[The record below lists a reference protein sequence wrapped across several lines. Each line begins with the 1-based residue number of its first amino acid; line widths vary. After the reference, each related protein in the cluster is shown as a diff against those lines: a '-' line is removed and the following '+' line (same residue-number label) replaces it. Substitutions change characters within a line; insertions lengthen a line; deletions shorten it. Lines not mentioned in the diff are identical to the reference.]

1 MTEYKIK
8 ATIEA
13 SVAKFKRQID
23 SAVKSVQKYKR
34 TADKTKDVELNAN
47 DKNLQRAVRVA
58 KKTLDSFS
66 NEKAKAKLDAKIE
79 ELQQKV
85 LEASFELNQLDSK
98 EVTPEVKLEK
108 KKLIKDIAETE
119 AKLSELEKK
128 RVNIDVNADNSKFNR
143 VLKVSKASLE
153 ALNRSKAKAIIDVD
167 NGVANSKIKR
177 TKEEL
182 KSIPNKT
189 RSRLDVDT
197 GLSIPTIYAFKKSLD
212 ALPNKK
218 TTKVDVDANGLKKAY
233 AYIIKANDNFQR
245 QMGNLANMFRVFGT
259 VGSNMVGGLLT
270 SSFSILIPVI
280 ASVVPVVFAL
290 LNAIKVLTGGVL
302 ALGGAVAIAGAGFVA
317 FGAMAISAIKM
328 LNDGTLQASSAT
340 NEYKKA
346 LDGVKSAWTDIIKQ
360 NQSAIFTTLANGLN
374 TVKTAMQSLQPFF
387 SGISR
392 GMEEASQSVLKWA
405 QNSGVASRFFN
416 MMNTTGVSVFNK
428 LLSAAGGFGDGL
440 VNVFTQLAPLFQWSA
455 DWLDRL
461 GQSFSNWANSAAG
474 ENSITRFIEY
484 TKTNLPIIGNIF
496 KNVFVGINN
505 LMNAF
510 SGSSTGIFQSLEQM
524 TAKFR
529 EWSEQVGQSQG
540 FKDFVSYIQTNG
552 PLIMQL
558 IGNIARGLVAF
569 ATAMAPIA
577 SAVLRVAVAITG
589 WIANLFEAHPATAQ
603 LVGVIITLVG
613 AFRFLIPIILA
624 VSNFMGGGL
633 IGRIIALV
641 SKFGLLRAGLTIL
654 KGAFMLL
661 KGPLKIISVIFQL
674 LFGKIGLIRNA
685 ITGLVTVFGI
695 LGGPITIVIGVIA
708 ALIAIFVLLWNKNE
722 GFRNFIINA
731 WNAIKTFMVNVW
743 NVLKAVASVVWNAIL
758 KAITTA
764 VTNVYNFIMIVWNQ
778 IVAYLQGLWN
788 GIIAIATTVWNLLV
802 TIITTVFT
810 TIMTIVMTIWT
821 AIWTFL
827 STIWNTIITIA
838 TTVWNL
844 LVTVITTVFTTIMT
858 IAMTIW
864 NAIWTFLQTLWNTIV
879 SVATTVWNAITT
891 AISTALQ
898 AAWSFISN
906 IWNTIWSF
914 LSGILTTIWN
924 KVVSIFT
931 QVVSTISDKMSQAWN
946 FIVTKGMQWVS
957 TITSTLINFVNKVVQ
972 GFVNVVNKVSQG
984 MTNAVNK
991 VKSFVDDF
999 VTAGADMIRGL
1010 MRGIGNMARDLA
1022 EKAASVAKGA
1032 LNAAK
1037 RALGIHSPSREFM
1050 DVGMYSMLGFVKGI
1064 DNHSSK
1070 VIRNVSNVA
1079 DKVVDAFQ
1087 PTLNAPDISSITGNL
1102 SNLGGNINA
1111 QVQHTHS
1118 IETSPNMKTVKVELD
1133 INNDALTS
1141 IVNGRNA
1148 KRNSEYY
1155 L

>member
-13 SVAKFKRQID
+13 SVAKFKKQID
-23 SAVKSVQKYKR
+23 SAVKSVQRFKR
-34 TADKTKDVELNAN
+34 VADQTKDVELNAD
-47 DKNLQRAVRVA
+47 DKKLQKTIKVA
-58 KKTLDSFS
+58 KKSLDAFS
-66 NEKAKAKLDAKIE
+66 NKKVKAKLDASIQD
-79 ELQQKV
+79 LQQKV
-85 LEASFELNQLDSK
+85 LESNFELDKLNSK
-98 EVTPEVKLEK
+98 EVTPEIKLQK
-108 KKLIKDIAETE
+108 QKLTKDIAEAE

-128 RVNIDVNADNSKFNR
+128 RVNIDINADNSKFNR

-218 TTKVDVDANGLKKAY
+218 TTKVDVDTNGLKKAY

-328 LNDGTLQASSAT
+328 LSDGTLQASSAT

-392 GMEEASQSVLKWA
+392 GMEDASQSVLKWA

-428 LLSAAGGFGDGL
+428 LLSAAGSFGDGL

-613 AFRFLIPIILA
+613 AFRFLIAPILA
-624 VSNFMGGGL
+624 VMDFLGPL
-633 IGRIIALV
+633 AARLV
-641 SKFGLLRAGLTIL
+641 TLVTKFGWAKTGTLVLSKAM
-654 KGAFMLL
+654 ASL
-661 KGPLKIISVIFQL
+661 KGPIKLVTAIFQL

-731 WNAIKTFMVNVW
+731 WNAIKTFMVTVW
-743 NVLKAVASVVWNAIL
+743 NVLKTVASVVWNAIL

-764 VTNVYNFIMIVWNQ
+764 VSNVYNFIMIIWNQ

-838 TTVWNL
+838 TTIWNL

-879 SVATTVWNAITT
+879 TVATKVWNAITT
-891 AISTALQ
+891 TISTALQ

-957 TITSTLINFVNKVVQ
+957 TITSTLINFVNRVVQ

-999 VTAGADMIRGL
+999 VSAGADMIRGL

-1118 IETSPNMKTVKVELD
+1118 IETSPNMKTVKIEFDV
-1133 INNDALTS
+1133 NNDALTS

>member
-23 SAVKSVQKYKR
+23 SAVKAVQKYKR

-47 DKNLQRAVRVA
+47 DKKLQKTIKVA
-58 KKTLDSFS
+58 KKSLDAFS
-66 NEKAKAKLDAKIE
+66 NKNVKAKLDASIQD
-79 ELQQKV
+79 LQQKI
-85 LEASFELNQLDSK
+85 LESNFELDKLNSKEAS
-98 EVTPEVKLEK
+98 PEVKLQK
-108 KKLIKDIAETE
+108 QKLTKDIAEAE
-119 AKLSELEKK
+119 NKLSELEKK
-128 RVNIDVNADNSKFNR
+128 RVNIDVNADNSRFNR

-153 ALNRSKAKAIIDVD
+153 ALNRSKAKAILDVD
-167 NGVANSKIKR
+167 NSVANSKIKR

-197 GLSIPTIYAFKKSLD
+197 RLSIPTIYAFKKSLD

-218 TTKVDVDANGLKKAY
+218 TTKVDVDTNGLKKAY

-461 GQSFSNWANSAAG
+461 GQSFSKWANSAAG

-613 AFRFLIPIILA
+613 AFRFLIAPILA
-624 VSNFMGGGL
+624 VMDFLGPL
-633 IGRIIALV
+633 AARLVALV
-641 SKFGLLRAGLTIL
+641 TKFGWAKTGTLVLSKAMTS
-654 KGAFMLL
+654 L
-661 KGPLKIISVIFQL
+661 KGPIKLVTAIFQL

-731 WNAIKTFMVNVW
+731 WNAIKTFMVTVW
-743 NVLKAVASVVWNAIL
+743 NVLKTVASVVWNAIL

-838 TTVWNL
+838 TTIWNL

-879 SVATTVWNAITT
+879 TVATKVWNAITT

-914 LSGILTTIWN
+914 LSSILTTIWN

-957 TITSTLINFVNKVVQ
+957 TITSTLINFVNRVVQ

-999 VTAGADMIRGL
+999 VSAGADMIRGL

-1118 IETSPNMKTVKVELD
+1118 IETSPNMKTVKVEFD
-1133 INNDALTS
+1133 VNNDALTS

>member
-23 SAVKSVQKYKR
+23 SAVKAVQKYKR
-34 TADKTKDVELNAN
+34 TADKTKDVELSAN
-47 DKNLQRAVRVA
+47 DKKLQKTIKVA
-58 KKTLDSFS
+58 KKSLDAFS
-66 NEKAKAKLDAKIE
+66 NKKVKAKLDAKIDD
-79 ELQQKV
+79 LQQKA

-98 EVTPEVKLEK
+98 EVTPEVKLQK
-108 KKLIKDIAETE
+108 QKLTKDIAETE

-143 VLKVSKASLE
+143 VLRVSKASLE
-153 ALNRSKAKAIIDVD
+153 ALNRSKAKAILDVD
-167 NGVANSKIKR
+167 NSVANSKIKR

-197 GLSIPTIYAFKKSLD
+197 RLSIPTIYAFKKSLD

-218 TTKVDVDANGLKKAY
+218 TTKVDVDTNGLKKAY

-302 ALGGAVAIAGAGFVA
+302 ALGGALAIAGAGFVA

-405 QNSGVASRFFN
+405 ENSSVASRFFN

-461 GQSFSNWANSAAG
+461 GQSFSNWTNSAAG

-496 KNVFVGINN
+496 KNVFAGINN

-654 KGAFMLL
+654 KGSFMLL

-731 WNAIKTFMVNVW
+731 WNAIKTFMVTVW
-743 NVLKAVASVVWNAIL
+743 NVLKTVASVVWNAIL

-788 GIIAIATTVWNLLV
+788 GIIAIATTVWKLLV

-827 STIWNTIITIA
+827 
-838 TTVWNL
+838 
-844 LVTVITTVFTTIMT
+844 
-858 IAMTIW
+858 
-864 NAIWTFLQTLWNTIV
+864 QTLWNTIV
-879 SVATTVWNAITT
+879 TVATKVWNAITT

-957 TITSTLINFVNKVVQ
+957 TITSTLINFVNRVIQ

-991 VKSFVDDF
+991 IKSFIGDF
-999 VTAGADMIRGL
+999 VSAGADMIRGL
-1010 MRGIGNMARDLA
+1010 IRGIGQMAGQLVD
-1022 EKAASVAKGA
+1022 AAKNVAKKA
-1032 LNAAK
+1032 LDAAK
-1037 RALGIHSPSREFM
+1037 SALGIHSPSREFM

-1118 IETSPNMKTVKVELD
+1118 IETSPNMKTVKVEFD
-1133 INNDALTS
+1133 VNNDALTS

>member
-23 SAVKSVQKYKR
+23 SAVKSVQRFKR
-34 TADKTKDVELNAN
+34 VADQTKDVELNAN
-47 DKNLQRAVRVA
+47 DKKLQKTIKVA
-58 KKTLDSFS
+58 KKSLDAFS
-66 NEKAKAKLDAKIE
+66 NKNVKAKLDASIQD
-79 ELQQKV
+79 LQQKV
-85 LEASFELNQLDSK
+85 LESNFELDKLNSK
-98 EVTPEVKLEK
+98 EVTPEVKLQK
-108 KKLIKDIAETE
+108 QKLIKDIAETE

-218 TTKVDVDANGLKKAY
+218 TTKVDVDTNGLKKAY

-405 QNSGVASRFFN
+405 ENSSVASRFFN

-613 AFRFLIPIILA
+613 AFRFLIAPILA
-624 VSNFMGGGL
+624 VMDFLGPL
-633 IGRIIALV
+633 AARLVALV
-641 SKFGLLRAGLTIL
+641 TKFGWAKTGTLVLSKAMTS
-654 KGAFMLL
+654 L
-661 KGPLKIISVIFQL
+661 KGPIKLVTAIFQL

-731 WNAIKTFMVNVW
+731 WNAIKTFMVTVW
-743 NVLKAVASVVWNAIL
+743 NVLKTVASVVWNAIL

-764 VTNVYNFIMIVWNQ
+764 VLNVYNFIMIIWNQ

-838 TTVWNL
+838 TTIWNL

-879 SVATTVWNAITT
+879 SVATAVWNAITT

-957 TITSTLINFVNKVVQ
+957 TITSTLINFVNRVIQ
-972 GFVNVVNKVSQG
+972 GFVNVVNKVSEG

-999 VTAGADMIRGL
+999 VSAGADMIRGL

-1102 SNLGGNINA
+1102 SNLVGNINA

-1148 KRNSEYY
+1148 KRNSVYY

>member
-23 SAVKSVQKYKR
+23 SAVKSVQRFKR
-34 TADKTKDVELNAN
+34 VADQTKDVELNAD
-47 DKNLQRAVRVA
+47 DKKLQKTIKVA
-58 KKTLDSFS
+58 KKSLDAFS
-66 NEKAKAKLDAKIE
+66 NKKVKAKLDASIQD
-79 ELQQKV
+79 LQQKV
-85 LEASFELNQLDSK
+85 LESNFELDKLNSK
-98 EVTPEVKLEK
+98 EVTPEIKLQK
-108 KKLIKDIAETE
+108 QKLTKDIAEAE

-128 RVNIDVNADNSKFNR
+128 RVNIDINADNSKFNR

-197 GLSIPTIYAFKKSLD
+197 RLSIPTIYAFKKSLD

-218 TTKVDVDANGLKKAY
+218 TTKVDVDTNRLKKAY

-461 GQSFSNWANSAAG
+461 GQSFSKWANSAAG

-613 AFRFLIPIILA
+613 AFRFLIAPILA
-624 VSNFMGGGL
+624 VMDFLGPL
-633 IGRIIALV
+633 AARLV
-641 SKFGLLRAGLTIL
+641 TLVTKFGWAKTGTLVLSKAM
-654 KGAFMLL
+654 ASL
-661 KGPLKIISVIFQL
+661 KGPIKLVTAIFQL

-731 WNAIKTFMVNVW
+731 WNAIKTFMVTVW
-743 NVLKAVASVVWNAIL
+743 NVLKTVASVVWNAIL

-827 STIWNTIITIA
+827 STIWNTIIAIA
-838 TTVWNL
+838 TTIWNL

-879 SVATTVWNAITT
+879 TVATKVWNAITT

-957 TITSTLINFVNKVVQ
+957 TITSTLINFVNRVVQ

-999 VTAGADMIRGL
+999 VSAGADMIRGL

-1050 DVGMYSMLGFVKGI
+1050 DVGMYSMVGFVKGI

-1118 IETSPNMKTVKVELD
+1118 IETSPNMKTVKVEFD
-1133 INNDALTS
+1133 VNNDALTS

>member
-23 SAVKSVQKYKR
+23 SAVKSVQRFKR
-34 TADKTKDVELNAN
+34 VADQTKDVELNAD
-47 DKNLQRAVRVA
+47 DKKLQKTIKVA
-58 KKTLDSFS
+58 KKSLDAFS
-66 NEKAKAKLDAKIE
+66 NKKVKAKLDASIQD
-79 ELQQKV
+79 LQQKV
-85 LEASFELNQLDSK
+85 LESNFELDKLNSK
-98 EVTPEVKLEK
+98 EVTPEIKLQK
-108 KKLIKDIAETE
+108 QKLTKDIAEAE

-218 TTKVDVDANGLKKAY
+218 TTKVDVDTNGLKKAY
-233 AYIIKANDNFQR
+233 AYIIKVNDNFQR

-328 LNDGTLQASSAT
+328 LSDGTLQASSAT

-613 AFRFLIPIILA
+613 AFRFLIAPILA
-624 VSNFMGGGL
+624 VMDFLGPL
-633 IGRIIALV
+633 AARLVALV
-641 SKFGLLRAGLTIL
+641 TKFGWAKTGTLVLSKAMTS
-654 KGAFMLL
+654 L
-661 KGPLKIISVIFQL
+661 KGPIKLVTAIFQL

-731 WNAIKTFMVNVW
+731 WNAIKTFMVTVW
-743 NVLKAVASVVWNAIL
+743 NVLKTVASVVWNAIL

-838 TTVWNL
+838 TTIWNL

-879 SVATTVWNAITT
+879 TVATKVWNAITT

-957 TITSTLINFVNKVVQ
+957 TITSTLINFVNRVIQ

-999 VTAGADMIRGL
+999 VSAGADMIRGL

-1118 IETSPNMKTVKVELD
+1118 IETSPNMKTVKVEFD
-1133 INNDALTS
+1133 VNNDALTS

>member
-23 SAVKSVQKYKR
+23 SAVKSVQRFKR
-34 TADKTKDVELNAN
+34 VADQTKDVELNAN
-47 DKNLQRAVRVA
+47 DKKLQKTIKVA
-58 KKTLDSFS
+58 KKSLDAFS
-66 NEKAKAKLDAKIE
+66 NKKVKAKLDASIQD
-79 ELQQKV
+79 LQQKV
-85 LEASFELNQLDSK
+85 LESNFELDKLNSK
-98 EVTPEVKLEK
+98 EVTPEIKLQK
-108 KKLIKDIAETE
+108 QKLTKDIAEAE

-128 RVNIDVNADNSKFNR
+128 RVNIDINADNSKFNR

-153 ALNRSKAKAIIDVD
+153 ALNRSKAKAILDVD
-167 NGVANSKIKR
+167 NSVANSKIKR

-197 GLSIPTIYAFKKSLD
+197 RLSIPTIYAFKKSLD

-218 TTKVDVDANGLKKAY
+218 TTKVDVDTNGLKKAY

-328 LNDGTLQASSAT
+328 LSDGTLQASSAT

-461 GQSFSNWANSAAG
+461 GQSFSKWANSAAG

-613 AFRFLIPIILA
+613 AFRFLIAPILA
-624 VSNFMGGGL
+624 VMDFLGPL
-633 IGRIIALV
+633 AARLVALV
-641 SKFGLLRAGLTIL
+641 TKFGWAKTGTLVLSKAMTS
-654 KGAFMLL
+654 L
-661 KGPLKIISVIFQL
+661 KGPIKLVTAIFQL

-731 WNAIKTFMVNVW
+731 WNAIKTFMVTVW
-743 NVLKAVASVVWNAIL
+743 NVLKTVASVVWNAIL

-764 VTNVYNFIMIVWNQ
+764 VSNVYNFIMIIWNQ

-838 TTVWNL
+838 TTIWNL

-879 SVATTVWNAITT
+879 TVATKVWNAITT
-891 AISTALQ
+891 TISTALQ

-957 TITSTLINFVNKVVQ
+957 TITSTLINFVNRVIQ

-999 VTAGADMIRGL
+999 VSAGADMIRGL

-1118 IETSPNMKTVKVELD
+1118 IETSPNMKTVKVEFD
-1133 INNDALTS
+1133 VNNDALTS

>member
-13 SVAKFKRQID
+13 SVAKFKKQID
-23 SAVKSVQKYKR
+23 SAVKSVQRFKR
-34 TADKTKDVELNAN
+34 VADQTKDVELNAD
-47 DKNLQRAVRVA
+47 DKKLQKTIKVA
-58 KKTLDSFS
+58 KKSLDAFS
-66 NEKAKAKLDAKIE
+66 NKKVKAKLDASIQD
-79 ELQQKV
+79 LQQKV
-85 LEASFELNQLDSK
+85 LESNFELDKLNSK
-98 EVTPEVKLEK
+98 EVTPEIKLQK
-108 KKLIKDIAETE
+108 QKLTKDIAEAE

-128 RVNIDVNADNSKFNR
+128 RVNIDINADNSKFNR

-218 TTKVDVDANGLKKAY
+218 TTKVDVDTNGLKKAY

-328 LNDGTLQASSAT
+328 LSDGTLQASSAT

-392 GMEEASQSVLKWA
+392 GMEDASQSVLKWA

-428 LLSAAGGFGDGL
+428 LLSAAGSFGDGL

-613 AFRFLIPIILA
+613 AFRFLIAPILA
-624 VSNFMGGGL
+624 VMDFLGPL
-633 IGRIIALV
+633 AARLV
-641 SKFGLLRAGLTIL
+641 TLVTKFGWAKTGTLVLSKAM
-654 KGAFMLL
+654 ASL
-661 KGPLKIISVIFQL
+661 KGPIKLVTAIFQL

-731 WNAIKTFMVNVW
+731 WNAIKTFMVTVW
-743 NVLKAVASVVWNAIL
+743 NVLKTVASVVWNAIL

-764 VTNVYNFIMIVWNQ
+764 VSNVYNFIMIIWNQ

-838 TTVWNL
+838 TTIWNL

-879 SVATTVWNAITT
+879 TVATKVWNAITT
-891 AISTALQ
+891 TISTALQ

-957 TITSTLINFVNKVVQ
+957 TITSTLINFVNRVVQ

-999 VTAGADMIRGL
+999 VSAGADMIRGL

-1118 IETSPNMKTVKVELD
+1118 IETSPNMKTVKVEFD
-1133 INNDALTS
+1133 VNNDALTS

>member
-23 SAVKSVQKYKR
+23 SAVKSVQRFKR
-34 TADKTKDVELNAN
+34 VADQTKDVELNAN
-47 DKNLQRAVRVA
+47 DKKLQKTIKVA
-58 KKTLDSFS
+58 KKSLDAFS
-66 NEKAKAKLDAKIE
+66 NKNVKAKLDASIQD
-79 ELQQKV
+79 LQQKV
-85 LEASFELNQLDSK
+85 LESNFELDKLNSK
-98 EVTPEVKLEK
+98 EVTPEVKLQK
-108 KKLIKDIAETE
+108 QKLIKDIAETE

-218 TTKVDVDANGLKKAY
+218 TTKVDVDTNGLKKAY

-405 QNSGVASRFFN
+405 ENSSVASRFFN

-496 KNVFVGINN
+496 KNVFAGINN

-613 AFRFLIPIILA
+613 AFRFLIAPILA
-624 VSNFMGGGL
+624 VMDFLGPL
-633 IGRIIALV
+633 AARLVALV
-641 SKFGLLRAGLTIL
+641 TKFGWAKTGTLVLSKAMTS
-654 KGAFMLL
+654 L
-661 KGPLKIISVIFQL
+661 KGPIKLVTAIFQL

-758 KAITTA
+758 TAITTA
-764 VTNVYNFIMIVWNQ
+764 VSNVYNFIMIVWNQ

-838 TTVWNL
+838 TTIWNL

-879 SVATTVWNAITT
+879 TVATKVWNAITT

-924 KVVSIFT
+924 KIVSIFT

-957 TITSTLINFVNKVVQ
+957 TITSTLINFVNRVIQ

-991 VKSFVDDF
+991 IKSFIGDF
-999 VTAGADMIRGL
+999 VSAGADMIRGL
-1010 MRGIGNMARDLA
+1010 IRGIGQMAGQLVD
-1022 EKAASVAKGA
+1022 AAKNVAKKA
-1032 LNAAK
+1032 LDAAK
-1037 RALGIHSPSREFM
+1037 SALGIHSPSREFM

-1064 DNHSSK
+1064 DNHSNK

-1118 IETSPNMKTVKVELD
+1118 IETSPNMKTVKVEFD
-1133 INNDALTS
+1133 VNNDALTS

>member
-13 SVAKFKRQID
+13 SVAKFKKQID
-23 SAVKSVQKYKR
+23 SAVKSVQKFKR
-34 TADKTKDVELNAN
+34 VADQTKDVELNAN
-47 DKNLQRAVRVA
+47 DKKLQKTIKVA
-58 KKTLDSFS
+58 KKSLDAFS
-66 NEKAKAKLDAKIE
+66 NKKVKAKLDASIQD
-79 ELQQKV
+79 LQQKV
-85 LEASFELNQLDSK
+85 LESNFELDKLNSK
-98 EVTPEVKLEK
+98 EVTPEIKLQK
-108 KKLIKDIAETE
+108 QKLTKDIAEAE

-128 RVNIDVNADNSKFNR
+128 RVNIDINADNSKFNR

-218 TTKVDVDANGLKKAY
+218 TTKVDVDTNGLKKAY

-290 LNAIKVLTGGVL
+290 LNAIKALTGGVL

-405 QNSGVASRFFN
+405 ENSSVASRFFN

-613 AFRFLIPIILA
+613 AFRFLIAPILA
-624 VSNFMGGGL
+624 VMDFLGPL
-633 IGRIIALV
+633 AARLVALV
-641 SKFGLLRAGLTIL
+641 TRFGWAKTGTLVLSKAMTS
-654 KGAFMLL
+654 L
-661 KGPLKIISVIFQL
+661 KGPIKLVTAIFQL

-731 WNAIKTFMVNVW
+731 WNAIKTFMVTVW
-743 NVLKAVASVVWNAIL
+743 NVLKTVASVVWNAIL

-764 VTNVYNFIMIVWNQ
+764 VSNVYNFIMIIWNQ

-838 TTVWNL
+838 TTIWNL

-879 SVATTVWNAITT
+879 TVATKVWNAITT
-891 AISTALQ
+891 TISTALQ

-957 TITSTLINFVNKVVQ
+957 TITSTLINFVNRVIQ

-999 VTAGADMIRGL
+999 VSAGADMIRGL

-1118 IETSPNMKTVKVELD
+1118 IETSPNMKTVKVEFD
-1133 INNDALTS
+1133 VNNDALTS

>member
-23 SAVKSVQKYKR
+23 SAVKSVQRFKR
-34 TADKTKDVELNAN
+34 VADQTKDVELNAD
-47 DKNLQRAVRVA
+47 DKKLQKTIKVA
-58 KKTLDSFS
+58 KKSLDAFS
-66 NEKAKAKLDAKIE
+66 NKKVKAKLDASIQD
-79 ELQQKV
+79 LQQKV
-85 LEASFELNQLDSK
+85 LESNFELDKLNSK
-98 EVTPEVKLEK
+98 EVTPEIKLQK
-108 KKLIKDIAETE
+108 QKLTKDIAEAE

-218 TTKVDVDANGLKKAY
+218 TTKVDVDTNGLKKAY

-416 MMNTTGVSVFNK
+416 MINTTGVSVFNK

-613 AFRFLIPIILA
+613 AFRFLIAPILA
-624 VSNFMGGGL
+624 VMDFLGPL
-633 IGRIIALV
+633 AARLVALV
-641 SKFGLLRAGLTIL
+641 TKFGWAKTGTLVLSKAMTS
-654 KGAFMLL
+654 L
-661 KGPLKIISVIFQL
+661 KGPIKLVTAIFQL

-731 WNAIKTFMVNVW
+731 WNAIKTFMVTVW
-743 NVLKAVASVVWNAIL
+743 NVLKTVASVVWNAIL

-764 VTNVYNFIMIVWNQ
+764 VSNVYNFIMIIWNQ

-838 TTVWNL
+838 TTIWNL

-879 SVATTVWNAITT
+879 TVATKVWNAITT

-924 KVVSIFT
+924 KVASIFT

-957 TITSTLINFVNKVVQ
+957 TITSTLINFVNRVIQ

-999 VTAGADMIRGL
+999 VSAGADMIRGL

-1118 IETSPNMKTVKVELD
+1118 IETSPNMKTVKVEFD
-1133 INNDALTS
+1133 VNNDALTS

>member
-13 SVAKFKRQID
+13 SVAKFKKQID
-23 SAVKSVQKYKR
+23 SAVKSVQKFKR
-34 TADKTKDVELNAN
+34 VADQTKDVELNAN
-47 DKNLQRAVRVA
+47 DKKLQKTIKVA
-58 KKTLDSFS
+58 KKSLDAFS
-66 NEKAKAKLDAKIE
+66 NKKVKAKLDASIQD
-79 ELQQKV
+79 LQQKV
-85 LEASFELNQLDSK
+85 LESNFELDKLNSK
-98 EVTPEVKLEK
+98 EVTPEIKLQK
-108 KKLIKDIAETE
+108 QKLTKDIAEAE

-128 RVNIDVNADNSKFNR
+128 RVNIDINADNSKFNR

-218 TTKVDVDANGLKKAY
+218 TTKVDVDTNGLKKAY

-392 GMEEASQSVLKWA
+392 GMEEASQNVLKWA
-405 QNSGVASRFFN
+405 ENSSVASRFFN

-613 AFRFLIPIILA
+613 AFRFLIAPILA
-624 VSNFMGGGL
+624 VMDFLGPL
-633 IGRIIALV
+633 AARLVALV
-641 SKFGLLRAGLTIL
+641 TRFGWAKTGTLVLSKAMTS
-654 KGAFMLL
+654 L
-661 KGPLKIISVIFQL
+661 KGPIKLVTAIFQL

-731 WNAIKTFMVNVW
+731 WNAIKTFMVTVW
-743 NVLKAVASVVWNAIL
+743 NVLKTVASVVWNAIL

-764 VTNVYNFIMIVWNQ
+764 VSNVYNFIMIIWNQ

-838 TTVWNL
+838 TTIWNL

-879 SVATTVWNAITT
+879 TVATKVWNAITT
-891 AISTALQ
+891 TISTALQ

-957 TITSTLINFVNKVVQ
+957 TITSTLINFVNRVIQ

-999 VTAGADMIRGL
+999 VSAGADMIRGL

-1118 IETSPNMKTVKVELD
+1118 IETSPNMKTVKVEFD
-1133 INNDALTS
+1133 VNNDALTS

>member
-13 SVAKFKRQID
+13 SVAKFKKQID
-23 SAVKSVQKYKR
+23 SAVKSVQKFKR
-34 TADKTKDVELNAN
+34 VADQTKDVELNAN
-47 DKNLQRAVRVA
+47 DKKLQKTIKVA
-58 KKTLDSFS
+58 KKSLDAFS
-66 NEKAKAKLDAKIE
+66 NKKVKAKLDASIQD
-79 ELQQKV
+79 LQQKV
-85 LEASFELNQLDSK
+85 LESNFELDKLNSK
-98 EVTPEVKLEK
+98 EVTPEIKLQK
-108 KKLIKDIAETE
+108 QKLTKDIAEAE

-128 RVNIDVNADNSKFNR
+128 RVNIDINADNSKFNR

-218 TTKVDVDANGLKKAY
+218 TTKVDVDTNGLKKAY

-405 QNSGVASRFFN
+405 ENSSVASRFFN

-613 AFRFLIPIILA
+613 AFRFLIAPILA
-624 VSNFMGGGL
+624 VMDFLGPL
-633 IGRIIALV
+633 AARLVALV
-641 SKFGLLRAGLTIL
+641 TRFGWAKTGTLVLSKAMTS
-654 KGAFMLL
+654 L
-661 KGPLKIISVIFQL
+661 KGPIKLVTAMFQL

-731 WNAIKTFMVNVW
+731 WNAIKTFMVTVW
-743 NVLKAVASVVWNAIL
+743 NVLKTVASVVWNAIL

-764 VTNVYNFIMIVWNQ
+764 VSNVYNFIMIIWNQ

-838 TTVWNL
+838 TTIWNL

-879 SVATTVWNAITT
+879 TVATKVWNAITT
-891 AISTALQ
+891 TISTALQ

-957 TITSTLINFVNKVVQ
+957 TITSTLINFVNRVIQ

-999 VTAGADMIRGL
+999 VSAGADMIRGL

-1118 IETSPNMKTVKVELD
+1118 IETSPNMKTVKVEFD
-1133 INNDALTS
+1133 VNNDALTS

>member
-13 SVAKFKRQID
+13 SVAKFKKQID
-23 SAVKSVQKYKR
+23 SAVKSVQRFKR
-34 TADKTKDVELNAN
+34 VADQTKNVELNAD
-47 DKNLQRAVRVA
+47 DKKLQKTIKVA
-58 KKTLDSFS
+58 KKSLDAFS
-66 NEKAKAKLDAKIE
+66 NKKVKAKLDASIQD
-79 ELQQKV
+79 LQQKV
-85 LEASFELNQLDSK
+85 LESNFELDKLNSK
-98 EVTPEVKLEK
+98 EVTPEIKLQK
-108 KKLIKDIAETE
+108 QKLTKDIAEAE

-128 RVNIDVNADNSKFNR
+128 RVNIDVNADNSKLNR

-218 TTKVDVDANGLKKAY
+218 TTKVDVDTNGLKKAY

-461 GQSFSNWANSAAG
+461 GQSFSKWANSAAG

-496 KNVFVGINN
+496 KNVFAGINN

-613 AFRFLIPIILA
+613 AFRFLIAPILA
-624 VSNFMGGGL
+624 VMDFLGPL
-633 IGRIIALV
+633 AARLVALV
-641 SKFGLLRAGLTIL
+641 TKFGWAKTGTLVLSKAMTS
-654 KGAFMLL
+654 L
-661 KGPLKIISVIFQL
+661 KGPIKLVTAIFQL

-731 WNAIKTFMVNVW
+731 WNAIKTFMVTVW
-743 NVLKAVASVVWNAIL
+743 NVLKTVASVVWNAIL

-764 VTNVYNFIMIVWNQ
+764 VSNVYNFIMIIWNQ

-838 TTVWNL
+838 TTIWNL

-957 TITSTLINFVNKVVQ
+957 TITSTLINFVNRVIQ
-972 GFVNVVNKVSQG
+972 GFVNVVNKVSEG

-999 VTAGADMIRGL
+999 VSAGADMIRGL

>member
-23 SAVKSVQKYKR
+23 SAVKSVQRFKR
-34 TADKTKDVELNAN
+34 VADQTKDVELNAD
-47 DKNLQRAVRVA
+47 DKKLQKTIKVA
-58 KKTLDSFS
+58 KKSLVAFS
-66 NEKAKAKLDAKIE
+66 NKKVKAKLDASIQD
-79 ELQQKV
+79 LQQKV
-85 LEASFELNQLDSK
+85 LESNFELDKLNSK
-98 EVTPEVKLEK
+98 EVTPEIKLQK
-108 KKLIKDIAETE
+108 QKLTKDIAEAE

-128 RVNIDVNADNSKFNR
+128 RVNIDINADNSKFNR

-218 TTKVDVDANGLKKAY
+218 TTKVDVDTNGLKKAY

-405 QNSGVASRFFN
+405 ENSSVASRFFN

-524 TAKFR
+524 TVKFR

-613 AFRFLIPIILA
+613 AFRFLIAPILA
-624 VSNFMGGGL
+624 VMDFLGPL
-633 IGRIIALV
+633 AARLVALV
-641 SKFGLLRAGLTIL
+641 TKFGWAKTGTLVLSKAMTS
-654 KGAFMLL
+654 L
-661 KGPLKIISVIFQL
+661 KGPIKLVTAIFQL

-731 WNAIKTFMVNVW
+731 WNAIKTFMVTVW
-743 NVLKAVASVVWNAIL
+743 NVLKTVASVVWNAIL

-764 VTNVYNFIMIVWNQ
+764 VSNVYNFIMIIWNQ

-838 TTVWNL
+838 TTIWNL

-879 SVATTVWNAITT
+879 TVATKVWNAITT
-891 AISTALQ
+891 TISTALQ

-957 TITSTLINFVNKVVQ
+957 TITSTLINFVNRVVQ

-999 VTAGADMIRGL
+999 VSAGADMIRGL

-1118 IETSPNMKTVKVELD
+1118 IETSPNMKTVKVEFD
-1133 INNDALTS
+1133 VNNDALTS

>member
-23 SAVKSVQKYKR
+23 SAVKSVQRFKR
-34 TADKTKDVELNAN
+34 VADQTKDVELNAD
-47 DKNLQRAVRVA
+47 DKKLQKTIKVA
-58 KKTLDSFS
+58 KKSLDAFS
-66 NEKAKAKLDAKIE
+66 NKNVKAKLDASIQD
-79 ELQQKV
+79 LQQKI
-85 LEASFELNQLDSK
+85 LESNFELDKLNSKEAS
-98 EVTPEVKLEK
+98 PEVKLQK
-108 KKLIKDIAETE
+108 QKLTKDIAEAET
-119 AKLSELEKK
+119 KLSELEKK
-128 RVNIDVNADNSKFNR
+128 RISIDVNADNSKFNR

-153 ALNRSKAKAIIDVD
+153 ALNRSKAKAILDVD
-167 NGVANSKIKR
+167 NSVANSKIKR

-197 GLSIPTIYAFKKSLD
+197 RLSIPTIYAFKKSLD

-218 TTKVDVDANGLKKAY
+218 TTKVDVDTSGLKKAY

-613 AFRFLIPIILA
+613 AFRFLIAPILA
-624 VSNFMGGGL
+624 VMDFLGPL
-633 IGRIIALV
+633 AARLVALV
-641 SKFGLLRAGLTIL
+641 TKFGWAKTGTLVLSKAMTS
-654 KGAFMLL
+654 L
-661 KGPLKIISVIFQL
+661 KGPIKLVTAIFQL

-731 WNAIKTFMVNVW
+731 WNAIKTFMVTVW
-743 NVLKAVASVVWNAIL
+743 NVLKTVASVVWNAIL

-764 VTNVYNFIMIVWNQ
+764 VSNVYNFIMIIWNQ

-838 TTVWNL
+838 TTIWNL

-879 SVATTVWNAITT
+879 TVATKVWNAITT
-891 AISTALQ
+891 TISTALQ

-957 TITSTLINFVNKVVQ
+957 TITSTLINFVNRVVQ

-999 VTAGADMIRGL
+999 VSAGADMIRGL

-1118 IETSPNMKTVKVELD
+1118 IETSPNMKTVKVEFD
-1133 INNDALTS
+1133 VNNDALTS

>member
-23 SAVKSVQKYKR
+23 SAVKSVQRFKR
-34 TADKTKDVELNAN
+34 VADQTKDVELNAD
-47 DKNLQRAVRVA
+47 DKKLQKTIKVA
-58 KKTLDSFS
+58 KKSLDAFS
-66 NEKAKAKLDAKIE
+66 NKKVKAKLDASIQD
-79 ELQQKV
+79 LQQKV
-85 LEASFELNQLDSK
+85 LESNFELDKLNSK
-98 EVTPEVKLEK
+98 EVTPEIKLQK
-108 KKLIKDIAETE
+108 QKLTKDIAEAE

-128 RVNIDVNADNSKFNR
+128 RVNIDINADNSKFNR

-153 ALNRSKAKAIIDVD
+153 ALNRSKAKAILDVD
-167 NGVANSKIKR
+167 NSVANSKIKR

-197 GLSIPTIYAFKKSLD
+197 RLSIPTIYAFKKSLD

-218 TTKVDVDANGLKKAY
+218 TTKVDVDTNGLKKAY

-328 LNDGTLQASSAT
+328 LSDGTLQASSAT

-496 KNVFVGINN
+496 KNVFAGINN

-613 AFRFLIPIILA
+613 AFRFLIAPILA
-624 VSNFMGGGL
+624 VMDFLGPL
-633 IGRIIALV
+633 AARLVALV
-641 SKFGLLRAGLTIL
+641 TKFGWAKTGTLVLSKAMTS
-654 KGAFMLL
+654 L
-661 KGPLKIISVIFQL
+661 KGPIKLVTAIFQL

-758 KAITTA
+758 TAITTA
-764 VTNVYNFIMIVWNQ
+764 VSNVYNFIMIIWNQ

-838 TTVWNL
+838 TTIWNL

-879 SVATTVWNAITT
+879 TVATKVWNAITT

-957 TITSTLINFVNKVVQ
+957 TITSTLINFVNRVVQ

-999 VTAGADMIRGL
+999 VSAGADMIRGL

-1118 IETSPNMKTVKVELD
+1118 IETSPNMKTVKVEFD
-1133 INNDALTS
+1133 VNNDALTS

>member
-1 MTEYKIK
+1 MIK
-8 ATIEA
+8 KLQKTI
-13 SVAKFKRQID
+13 K
-23 SAVKSVQKYKR
+23 
-34 TADKTKDVELNAN
+34 
-47 DKNLQRAVRVA
+47 VA
-58 KKTLDSFS
+58 KKSLDAFS
-66 NEKAKAKLDAKIE
+66 NKKVKAKLDASIQD
-79 ELQQKV
+79 LQQKV
-85 LEASFELNQLDSK
+85 LESNFELDKLNSK
-98 EVTPEVKLEK
+98 EVTPEIKLQK
-108 KKLIKDIAETE
+108 QKLTKDIAEAE

-128 RVNIDVNADNSKFNR
+128 RVNIDINADNSKFNR

-218 TTKVDVDANGLKKAY
+218 TTKVDVDTNGLKKAY
-233 AYIIKANDNFQR
+233 AYIIKVNDNFQR

-328 LNDGTLQASSAT
+328 LSDGTLQASSAT

-613 AFRFLIPIILA
+613 AFRFLIAPILA
-624 VSNFMGGGL
+624 VMDFLGPL
-633 IGRIIALV
+633 AARLVALV
-641 SKFGLLRAGLTIL
+641 TKFGWAKTGTLVLSKAMTS
-654 KGAFMLL
+654 L
-661 KGPLKIISVIFQL
+661 KGPIKLVTAIFQL

-731 WNAIKTFMVNVW
+731 WNAIKTFMVTVW
-743 NVLKAVASVVWNAIL
+743 NVLKTVASVVWNAIL

-838 TTVWNL
+838 TTIWNL

-864 NAIWTFLQTLWNTIV
+864 KAIWTFLQTLWNTIV
-879 SVATTVWNAITT
+879 TVATKVWNAITT

-957 TITSTLINFVNKVVQ
+957 TITSTLINFVNRVIQ

-999 VTAGADMIRGL
+999 VSAGADMIRGL

-1118 IETSPNMKTVKVELD
+1118 IETSPNMKTVKVEFD
-1133 INNDALTS
+1133 VNNDALTS

>member
-13 SVAKFKRQID
+13 SVAKFKKQID
-23 SAVKSVQKYKR
+23 SAVKSVQRFKR
-34 TADKTKDVELNAN
+34 VADQTKDVELNAD
-47 DKNLQRAVRVA
+47 DKKLQKTIKVA
-58 KKTLDSFS
+58 KKSLDAFS
-66 NEKAKAKLDAKIE
+66 NKKVKAKLDASIQD
-79 ELQQKV
+79 LQQKV
-85 LEASFELNQLDSK
+85 LESNFELDKLNSK
-98 EVTPEVKLEK
+98 EVTPEIKLQK
-108 KKLIKDIAETE
+108 QKLTKDIAEAE

-128 RVNIDVNADNSKFNR
+128 RVNIDINADNSKFNR

-218 TTKVDVDANGLKKAY
+218 TTKVDVDTNGLKKAY

-484 TKTNLPIIGNIF
+484 TKTNLPIIGNIL

-613 AFRFLIPIILA
+613 AFRFLIAPILA
-624 VSNFMGGGL
+624 VMDFLGPL
-633 IGRIIALV
+633 AARLVALV
-641 SKFGLLRAGLTIL
+641 TKFGWAKTGTLVLSKAMTS
-654 KGAFMLL
+654 L
-661 KGPLKIISVIFQL
+661 KGPIKLVTAIFQL

-758 KAITTA
+758 TAITTA
-764 VTNVYNFIMIVWNQ
+764 VSNVYNFIMIVWNQ

-827 STIWNTIITIA
+827 
-838 TTVWNL
+838 
-844 LVTVITTVFTTIMT
+844 
-858 IAMTIW
+858 
-864 NAIWTFLQTLWNTIV
+864 QTLWNTIV
-879 SVATTVWNAITT
+879 TVATKVWNAITT

-914 LSGILTTIWN
+914 LSSILTTIWN

-957 TITSTLINFVNKVVQ
+957 TITSTLINFVNRVIQ

-991 VKSFVDDF
+991 IKSFIGDF
-999 VTAGADMIRGL
+999 VSAGADMIRGL
-1010 MRGIGNMARDLA
+1010 IRGIGQMAGQLVD
-1022 EKAASVAKGA
+1022 AAKNVAKKA
-1032 LNAAK
+1032 LDAAK
-1037 RALGIHSPSREFM
+1037 SALGIHSPSREFM

-1118 IETSPNMKTVKVELD
+1118 IETSPNMKTVKVEFD
-1133 INNDALTS
+1133 VNNDVLTS

>member
-23 SAVKSVQKYKR
+23 SAVKSVQRFKR
-34 TADKTKDVELNAN
+34 VADQTKDVELNAD
-47 DKNLQRAVRVA
+47 DKKLQKTIKVA
-58 KKTLDSFS
+58 KKSLDAFS
-66 NEKAKAKLDAKIE
+66 NKKVKAKLDASIQD
-79 ELQQKV
+79 LQQKV
-85 LEASFELNQLDSK
+85 LESNFELDKLNSK
-98 EVTPEVKLEK
+98 EVTPEIKLQK
-108 KKLIKDIAETE
+108 QKLTKDIAEAE

-128 RVNIDVNADNSKFNR
+128 RVNIDINADNSKFNR

-218 TTKVDVDANGLKKAY
+218 TTKVDVDTNGLKKAY

-290 LNAIKVLTGGVL
+290 LNAIKMLTGGVL

-328 LNDGTLQASSAT
+328 LSDGTLQASSAT

-496 KNVFVGINN
+496 KNVFAGINN

-613 AFRFLIPIILA
+613 AFRFLIAPILA
-624 VSNFMGGGL
+624 VMDFLGPL
-633 IGRIIALV
+633 AARLVALV
-641 SKFGLLRAGLTIL
+641 TKFGWAKTGTLVLSKAMTS
-654 KGAFMLL
+654 L
-661 KGPLKIISVIFQL
+661 KGPIKLVTAIFQL

-685 ITGLVTVFGI
+685 ISALVTVFGI

-758 KAITTA
+758 TAITTA
-764 VTNVYNFIMIVWNQ
+764 VSNVYNFIMIVWNQ

-838 TTVWNL
+838 TTIWNL

-879 SVATTVWNAITT
+879 TVATKVWNAITT

-957 TITSTLINFVNKVVQ
+957 TITSTLINFVNRVVQ

-999 VTAGADMIRGL
+999 VSAGADMIRGL

-1118 IETSPNMKTVKVELD
+1118 IETSPNMKTVKVEFD
-1133 INNDALTS
+1133 VNNDVLTS

>member
-270 SSFSILIPVI
+270 SSFSILIPAI

-496 KNVFVGINN
+496 KNVFAGINN

-613 AFRFLIPIILA
+613 AFRFLIAPILA
-624 VSNFMGGGL
+624 VMDFLGPL
-633 IGRIIALV
+633 AARLVALV
-641 SKFGLLRAGLTIL
+641 TKFGWAKTGTLVLSKAMTS
-654 KGAFMLL
+654 L
-661 KGPLKIISVIFQL
+661 KGPIKLVTAIFQL

-743 NVLKAVASVVWNAIL
+743 NVLKTVASVVWNAIL

-764 VTNVYNFIMIVWNQ
+764 VSNVYNFIMIIWNQ

-838 TTVWNL
+838 TTIWNL

-1118 IETSPNMKTVKVELD
+1118 IETSPTMKTVKVELD

>member
-23 SAVKSVQKYKR
+23 SAVKSVQRFKR
-34 TADKTKDVELNAN
+34 VADQTKDVELNAD
-47 DKNLQRAVRVA
+47 DKKLQKTIKVA
-58 KKTLDSFS
+58 KKSLDAFS
-66 NEKAKAKLDAKIE
+66 NKKVKAKLDASIQD
-79 ELQQKV
+79 LQQKV
-85 LEASFELNQLDSK
+85 LESNFELDKLNSK
-98 EVTPEVKLEK
+98 EVTPEIKLQK
-108 KKLIKDIAETE
+108 QKLTKDIAEAE

-218 TTKVDVDANGLKKAY
+218 TTKVDVDTNGLKKAY

-302 ALGGAVAIAGAGFVA
+302 ALGGAVAIAGVGFVA

-613 AFRFLIPIILA
+613 AFRFLIAPILA
-624 VSNFMGGGL
+624 VMDFLGPL
-633 IGRIIALV
+633 AARLVALV
-641 SKFGLLRAGLTIL
+641 TKFGWAKTGTLVLSKAMTS
-654 KGAFMLL
+654 L
-661 KGPLKIISVIFQL
+661 KGPIKLVTAIFQL

-731 WNAIKTFMVNVW
+731 WNAIKTFMVTVW
-743 NVLKAVASVVWNAIL
+743 NVLKTVASVVWNAIL

-838 TTVWNL
+838 TTIWNL

-879 SVATTVWNAITT
+879 TVATKVWNAITT

-914 LSGILTTIWN
+914 LSSILTTIWN

-957 TITSTLINFVNKVVQ
+957 TITSTLINFVNRVVQ

-999 VTAGADMIRGL
+999 VSAGADMIRGL
-1010 MRGIGNMARDLA
+1010 MRGIVNMARDLA

-1118 IETSPNMKTVKVELD
+1118 IETSPNMKTVKVEFD
-1133 INNDALTS
+1133 VNNDALTS

>member
-23 SAVKSVQKYKR
+23 SAVKSVQRFKR
-34 TADKTKDVELNAN
+34 VADQTKDVELNAN
-47 DKNLQRAVRVA
+47 DKKLQKTIKVA
-58 KKTLDSFS
+58 KKSLDAFS
-66 NEKAKAKLDAKIE
+66 NKNVKAKLDASIQD
-79 ELQQKV
+79 LQQKI
-85 LEASFELNQLDSK
+85 LESNFELDKLNSKEAS
-98 EVTPEVKLEK
+98 PEVKLQK
-108 KKLIKDIAETE
+108 QKLTKDIAEAE
-119 AKLSELEKK
+119 VKLSELEKK
-128 RVNIDVNADNSKFNR
+128 RISIDVNADNSKFNR

-218 TTKVDVDANGLKKAY
+218 TTKVDVDTNGLKKAY

-328 LNDGTLQASSAT
+328 LSDGTLQASSAT

-392 GMEEASQSVLKWA
+392 GMEEASQSVFKWA

-524 TAKFR
+524 TVKFR

-613 AFRFLIPIILA
+613 AFRFLIAPILA
-624 VSNFMGGGL
+624 VMDFLGPL
-633 IGRIIALV
+633 AARLVALV
-641 SKFGLLRAGLTIL
+641 TKFGWAKTGTLVLSKAMTS
-654 KGAFMLL
+654 L
-661 KGPLKIISVIFQL
+661 KGPIKLVTAIFQL

-731 WNAIKTFMVNVW
+731 WNAIKTFMVTVW
-743 NVLKAVASVVWNAIL
+743 NVLKTVASVVWNAIL

-778 IVAYLQGLWN
+778 IAAYLQGLWN

-838 TTVWNL
+838 TTIWNL

-879 SVATTVWNAITT
+879 SVATAVWNAITT

-957 TITSTLINFVNKVVQ
+957 TITSTLINFVNRVIQ
-972 GFVNVVNKVSQG
+972 GFVNVVNKVSEG

-999 VTAGADMIRGL
+999 VSAGADMIRGL

-1102 SNLGGNINA
+1102 SNLVGNINA

>member
-13 SVAKFKRQID
+13 SVAKFKKQID
-23 SAVKSVQKYKR
+23 SAVKSVQKFKR
-34 TADKTKDVELNAN
+34 VADQTKDVELNAN
-47 DKNLQRAVRVA
+47 DKKLQKTIKVA
-58 KKTLDSFS
+58 KKSLDAFS
-66 NEKAKAKLDAKIE
+66 NKKVKAKLDASIQD
-79 ELQQKV
+79 LQQKV
-85 LEASFELNQLDSK
+85 LESNFELDKLNSK
-98 EVTPEVKLEK
+98 EVTPEIKLQK
-108 KKLIKDIAETE
+108 QKLTKDIAKAE

-128 RVNIDVNADNSKFNR
+128 RVNIDINADNSKFNR

-218 TTKVDVDANGLKKAY
+218 TTKVDVDTNGLKKAY

-405 QNSGVASRFFN
+405 ENSSVASRFFN

-613 AFRFLIPIILA
+613 AFRFLIAPILA
-624 VSNFMGGGL
+624 VMDFLGPL
-633 IGRIIALV
+633 AARLVALV
-641 SKFGLLRAGLTIL
+641 TRFGWAKTGTLVLSKAMTS
-654 KGAFMLL
+654 L
-661 KGPLKIISVIFQL
+661 KGPIKLVTAIFQL

-731 WNAIKTFMVNVW
+731 WNAIKTFMVTVW
-743 NVLKAVASVVWNAIL
+743 NVLKTVASVVWNAIL

-764 VTNVYNFIMIVWNQ
+764 VSNVYNFIMIIWNQ

-838 TTVWNL
+838 TTIWNL

-879 SVATTVWNAITT
+879 TVATKVWNAITT
-891 AISTALQ
+891 TISTALQ

-957 TITSTLINFVNKVVQ
+957 TITSTLINFVNRVIQ

-999 VTAGADMIRGL
+999 VSAGADMIRGL

-1118 IETSPNMKTVKVELD
+1118 IETSPNMKTVKVEFD
-1133 INNDALTS
+1133 VNNDALTS

>member
-23 SAVKSVQKYKR
+23 SAVKSVQRFKR
-34 TADKTKDVELNAN
+34 VADQTKDVELNAN
-47 DKNLQRAVRVA
+47 DKKLQKTIKVA
-58 KKTLDSFS
+58 KKSLDAFS
-66 NEKAKAKLDAKIE
+66 NKNVKAKLDASIQD
-79 ELQQKV
+79 LQQKV
-85 LEASFELNQLDSK
+85 LESNFELDKLNSK
-98 EVTPEVKLEK
+98 EVTPEVKLQK
-108 KKLIKDIAETE
+108 QKLIKDIAETE

-128 RVNIDVNADNSKFNR
+128 RISIDVNADNSKFNR

-218 TTKVDVDANGLKKAY
+218 TTKVDVDTNGLKKAY

-405 QNSGVASRFFN
+405 ENSSVASRFFN

-496 KNVFVGINN
+496 KNVFAGINN

-613 AFRFLIPIILA
+613 AFRFLIAPILA
-624 VSNFMGGGL
+624 VMDFLGPL
-633 IGRIIALV
+633 AARLVALV
-641 SKFGLLRAGLTIL
+641 TKFGWAKTGTLVLSKAMTS
-654 KGAFMLL
+654 L
-661 KGPLKIISVIFQL
+661 KGPIKLVTAIFQL

-743 NVLKAVASVVWNAIL
+743 NVLKVVASVVWNAIL
-758 KAITTA
+758 TAITTA
-764 VTNVYNFIMIVWNQ
+764 VSNVYNFIMIVWNQ

-827 STIWNTIITIA
+827 
-838 TTVWNL
+838 
-844 LVTVITTVFTTIMT
+844 
-858 IAMTIW
+858 
-864 NAIWTFLQTLWNTIV
+864 QTLWNTIV
-879 SVATTVWNAITT
+879 TVATKVWNAITT

-957 TITSTLINFVNKVVQ
+957 TITSTLINFVNRVIQ

-991 VKSFVDDF
+991 IKSFIGDF
-999 VTAGADMIRGL
+999 VSAGADMIRGL
-1010 MRGIGNMARDLA
+1010 IRGIGQMAGQLVD
-1022 EKAASVAKGA
+1022 AAKNVAKKA
-1032 LNAAK
+1032 LDAAK
-1037 RALGIHSPSREFM
+1037 SALGIHSPSREFM

-1118 IETSPNMKTVKVELD
+1118 IETSPNMKTVKVEFD
-1133 INNDALTS
+1133 VNNDALTS

>member
-23 SAVKSVQKYKR
+23 SAVKSVQRFKR
-34 TADKTKDVELNAN
+34 VADQTKDVELNAD
-47 DKNLQRAVRVA
+47 DKKLQKTIKVA
-58 KKTLDSFS
+58 KKSLDAFS
-66 NEKAKAKLDAKIE
+66 NKKVKAKLDASIQD
-79 ELQQKV
+79 LQQKV
-85 LEASFELNQLDSK
+85 LESNFELDKLNSK
-98 EVTPEVKLEK
+98 EVTPEIKLQK
-108 KKLIKDIAETE
+108 QKLTKDIAEAE

-128 RVNIDVNADNSKFNR
+128 RVNIDINADNSKFNR

-189 RSRLDVDT
+189 RSRLHVDT

-218 TTKVDVDANGLKKAY
+218 TTKVDVDTNGLKKAY

-328 LNDGTLQASSAT
+328 LSDGTLQASSAT

-524 TAKFR
+524 TVKFR

-613 AFRFLIPIILA
+613 AFRFLIAPILA
-624 VSNFMGGGL
+624 VMDFLGPL
-633 IGRIIALV
+633 AARLVALV
-641 SKFGLLRAGLTIL
+641 TKFGWAKTGTLVLSKAMTS
-654 KGAFMLL
+654 L
-661 KGPLKIISVIFQL
+661 KGPIKLVTAIFQL

-731 WNAIKTFMVNVW
+731 WNAIKTFMVTVW
-743 NVLKAVASVVWNAIL
+743 NVLKTVASVVWNAIL

-764 VTNVYNFIMIVWNQ
+764 VTNVYNFIMIIWNQ

-838 TTVWNL
+838 TTIWDL

-879 SVATTVWNAITT
+879 TVATKVWNAITT

-914 LSGILTTIWN
+914 LSSILTTIWN

-957 TITSTLINFVNKVVQ
+957 TITSTLINFVNRVVQ

-999 VTAGADMIRGL
+999 VSAGADMIRGL

-1118 IETSPNMKTVKVELD
+1118 IETSPNMKTVKVEFD
-1133 INNDALTS
+1133 VNNDALTS

>member
-13 SVAKFKRQID
+13 SVAKFKKQID
-23 SAVKSVQKYKR
+23 SAVKSVQKFKR
-34 TADKTKDVELNAN
+34 VADQTKDVELNAN
-47 DKNLQRAVRVA
+47 DKKLQKTIKVA
-58 KKTLDSFS
+58 KKSLDAFS
-66 NEKAKAKLDAKIE
+66 NKKVKAKLDASIQD
-79 ELQQKV
+79 LQQKV
-85 LEASFELNQLDSK
+85 LESNFELDKLNSK
-98 EVTPEVKLEK
+98 EVTPEIKLQK
-108 KKLIKDIAETE
+108 QKLTKDIAEAE

-128 RVNIDVNADNSKFNR
+128 RVNIDINADNSKFNR

-218 TTKVDVDANGLKKAY
+218 TTKVDVDTNGLKKAY

-328 LNDGTLQASSAT
+328 LNDGALQASSAT

-405 QNSGVASRFFN
+405 ENSSVASRFFN

-613 AFRFLIPIILA
+613 AFRFLIAPILA
-624 VSNFMGGGL
+624 VMDFLGPL
-633 IGRIIALV
+633 AARLVALV
-641 SKFGLLRAGLTIL
+641 TRFGWAKTGTLVLSKAMTS
-654 KGAFMLL
+654 L
-661 KGPLKIISVIFQL
+661 KGPIKLVTAIFQL

-731 WNAIKTFMVNVW
+731 WNAIKTFMVTVW
-743 NVLKAVASVVWNAIL
+743 NVLKTVASVVWNAIL

-764 VTNVYNFIMIVWNQ
+764 VSNVYNFIMIIWNQ

-838 TTVWNL
+838 TTIWNL

-879 SVATTVWNAITT
+879 TVATKVWNAITT
-891 AISTALQ
+891 TISTALQ

-957 TITSTLINFVNKVVQ
+957 TITSTLINFVNRVIQ

-999 VTAGADMIRGL
+999 VSAGADMIRGL

-1118 IETSPNMKTVKVELD
+1118 IETSPNMKTVKVEFD
-1133 INNDALTS
+1133 VNNDALTS

>member
-13 SVAKFKRQID
+13 SVAKFKKQID
-23 SAVKSVQKYKR
+23 SAVKSVQRFKR
-34 TADKTKDVELNAN
+34 VADQTKDVELNAN
-47 DKNLQRAVRVA
+47 DKNLQKTIKVA
-58 KKTLDSFS
+58 KKSLDAFS
-66 NEKAKAKLDAKIE
+66 NKQAKAKLDANIQD
-79 ELQQKV
+79 LQQKV
-85 LEASFELNQLDSK
+85 LESNFELDKLNSK
-98 EVTPEVKLEK
+98 EVTPEVKLQK
-108 KKLIKDIAETE
+108 QKLTKDIAEAE

-143 VLKVSKASLE
+143 VLKVSKTSLE
-153 ALNRSKAKAIIDVD
+153 AFNRSKAKAIIDVD

-189 RSRLDVDT
+189 RSRLNVDT

-218 TTKVDVDANGLKKAY
+218 TTKVDVDTNRLKKAY

-496 KNVFVGINN
+496 KNVFFGISN
-505 LMNAF
+505 LMSAF

-613 AFRFLIPIILA
+613 AFRFLIAPILA
-624 VSNFMGGGL
+624 VMDFLGPL
-633 IGRIIALV
+633 AARLVALV
-641 SKFGLLRAGLTIL
+641 TKFGWAKTGTLVLSKAMTS
-654 KGAFMLL
+654 L
-661 KGPLKIISVIFQL
+661 KGPIKLVTAIFQL

-743 NVLKAVASVVWNAIL
+743 NVLKTAASVVWNAIL

-764 VTNVYNFIMIVWNQ
+764 VSNVYNFIMIIWNQ

-838 TTVWNL
+838 TTIWNL

-957 TITSTLINFVNKVVQ
+957 TITSTLINFVNRVIQ

-991 VKSFVDDF
+991 IKSFIGDF
-999 VTAGADMIRGL
+999 VSAGADMIRGL
-1010 MRGIGNMARDLA
+1010 IRGIGQMAGELMD
-1022 EKAASVAKGA
+1022 AAKNVAKRA
-1032 LNAAK
+1032 LDAAK
-1037 RALGIHSPSREFM
+1037 SALGIHSPSREFM

-1087 PTLNAPDISSITGNL
+1087 PTLNTPDISSITRNL
-1102 SNLGGNINA
+1102 SNLGGNINT

-1118 IETSPNMKTVKVELD
+1118 IETSPNMKTVKVEFD
-1133 INNDALTS
+1133 VNNDALTS

>member
-13 SVAKFKRQID
+13 SVAKFKKQID
-23 SAVKSVQKYKR
+23 SAVKSLQKFKR
-34 TADKTKDVELNAN
+34 VADQTKDVELNAN
-47 DKNLQRAVRVA
+47 DKKLQKTIKVA
-58 KKTLDSFS
+58 KKSLDAFS
-66 NEKAKAKLDAKIE
+66 NKNVKAKLDASIQD
-79 ELQQKV
+79 LQQKI
-85 LEASFELNQLDSK
+85 LESNFELDKLNSKEAS
-98 EVTPEVKLEK
+98 PEVKLQK
-108 KKLIKDIAETE
+108 QKLTKDIAEAE

-153 ALNRSKAKAIIDVD
+153 ALNRSKAKAFIDVD
-167 NGVANSKIKR
+167 NGVTNSKIKR

-189 RSRLDVDT
+189 RSRLEVDT

-218 TTKVDVDANGLKKAY
+218 TTKVDVDTNGLKKAY

-270 SSFSILIPVI
+270 SSFSILIPII

-392 GMEEASQSVLKWA
+392 GMEDASQSVLKWA

-613 AFRFLIPIILA
+613 AFRFLIAPILA
-624 VSNFMGGGL
+624 VMDFLGPL
-633 IGRIIALV
+633 AARLV
-641 SKFGLLRAGLTIL
+641 TLVTKFGWAKTGTLVLSKAMTS
-654 KGAFMLL
+654 L
-661 KGPLKIISVIFQL
+661 KGPIKLVTAIFQL

-731 WNAIKTFMVNVW
+731 WNAIKTFMVTVW
-743 NVLKAVASVVWNAIL
+743 NVLKTVASVVWNAIL

-764 VTNVYNFIMIVWNQ
+764 VSNVYNFIMIIWNQ

-838 TTVWNL
+838 TTIWNL

-879 SVATTVWNAITT
+879 TVATKVWNAITT

-924 KVVSIFT
+924 KVASIFT

-957 TITSTLINFVNKVVQ
+957 TITSTLINFVNRVIQ

-999 VTAGADMIRGL
+999 VSAGADMIRGL

-1118 IETSPNMKTVKVELD
+1118 IETSPNMKTVKVEFD
-1133 INNDALTS
+1133 VNNDALTS

>member
-13 SVAKFKRQID
+13 SVAKFKKQID
-23 SAVKSVQKYKR
+23 SAVKSVQRFKR
-34 TADKTKDVELNAN
+34 VADQTKDVELNAD
-47 DKNLQRAVRVA
+47 DKKLQKTIKVA
-58 KKTLDSFS
+58 KKSLDAFS
-66 NEKAKAKLDAKIE
+66 NKKVKAKLDASIQD
-79 ELQQKV
+79 LQQKV
-85 LEASFELNQLDSK
+85 LESNFELDKLNSK
-98 EVTPEVKLEK
+98 EVTPEIKLQK
-108 KKLIKDIAETE
+108 QKLTKDIAEAE

-153 ALNRSKAKAIIDVD
+153 ALNRSKAKAILDVD
-167 NGVANSKIKR
+167 NSVANSKIKR

-197 GLSIPTIYAFKKSLD
+197 RLSIPTIYAFKKSLD

-218 TTKVDVDANGLKKAY
+218 TTKVDVDTNGLKKAY

-328 LNDGTLQASSAT
+328 LSDGTLQASSAT

-524 TAKFR
+524 TVKFR

-603 LVGVIITLVG
+603 LVGVIIILVG
-613 AFRFLIPIILA
+613 AFRFLIAPILA
-624 VSNFMGGGL
+624 VMDFLGPL
-633 IGRIIALV
+633 AARLVALV
-641 SKFGLLRAGLTIL
+641 TKFGWAKTGTLVLSKAMTS
-654 KGAFMLL
+654 L
-661 KGPLKIISVIFQL
+661 KGPIKLVTAIFQL

-731 WNAIKTFMVNVW
+731 WNAIKTFMVTVW
-743 NVLKAVASVVWNAIL
+743 NVLKTVASVVWNAIL

-838 TTVWNL
+838 TTIWNL

-879 SVATTVWNAITT
+879 TVATKVWNAITT

-914 LSGILTTIWN
+914 LSSILTTIWN

-957 TITSTLINFVNKVVQ
+957 TITSTLINFVNRVVQ

-999 VTAGADMIRGL
+999 VSAGADMIRGL

-1111 QVQHTHS
+1111 QLQHTHS
-1118 IETSPNMKTVKVELD
+1118 IETSPNMKTVKVEFD
-1133 INNDALTS
+1133 VNNDALTS

>member
-13 SVAKFKRQID
+13 SVAKFKKQID
-23 SAVKSVQKYKR
+23 SAVKSVQKFKR
-34 TADKTKDVELNAN
+34 VADQTKDVELNAN
-47 DKNLQRAVRVA
+47 DKKLQKTIKVA
-58 KKTLDSFS
+58 KKSLDAFS
-66 NEKAKAKLDAKIE
+66 NKKVKAKLDASIQD
-79 ELQQKV
+79 LQQKV
-85 LEASFELNQLDSK
+85 LESNFELDKLNSK
-98 EVTPEVKLEK
+98 EVTPEIKLQK
-108 KKLIKDIAETE
+108 QKLTKDIAEAE

-128 RVNIDVNADNSKFNR
+128 RVNIDINADNSKFNR

-218 TTKVDVDANGLKKAY
+218 TTKVDVDTNGLKKAY

-405 QNSGVASRFFN
+405 ENSGVASRFFN

-613 AFRFLIPIILA
+613 AFRFLIAPILA
-624 VSNFMGGGL
+624 VMDFLGPL
-633 IGRIIALV
+633 AARLVALV
-641 SKFGLLRAGLTIL
+641 TRFGWAKTGTLVLSKAMTS
-654 KGAFMLL
+654 L
-661 KGPLKIISVIFQL
+661 KGPIKLVTAIFQL

-731 WNAIKTFMVNVW
+731 WNAIKTFMVTVW
-743 NVLKAVASVVWNAIL
+743 NVLKTVASVVWNAIL

-764 VTNVYNFIMIVWNQ
+764 VSNVYNFIMIIWNQ

-838 TTVWNL
+838 TTIWNL

-879 SVATTVWNAITT
+879 TVATKVWNAITT
-891 AISTALQ
+891 TISTALQ

-957 TITSTLINFVNKVVQ
+957 TITSTLINFVNRVIQ

-999 VTAGADMIRGL
+999 VSAGADMIRGL

-1118 IETSPNMKTVKVELD
+1118 IETSPNMKTVKVEFD
-1133 INNDALTS
+1133 VNNDALTS

>member
-218 TTKVDVDANGLKKAY
+218 TTKVDVDTNGLKKAY

-360 NQSAIFTTLANGLN
+360 NQYAIFTTLANGLN

-496 KNVFVGINN
+496 KNVFAGINN

-529 EWSEQVGQSQG
+529 EWSEQVGKSQG

-661 KGPLKIISVIFQL
+661 KGPLKIISAIFQL

-758 KAITTA
+758 TAITTA
-764 VTNVYNFIMIVWNQ
+764 VSNVYNFIMIVWNQ

-802 TIITTVFT
+802 TIITIVFT

-821 AIWTFL
+821 
-827 STIWNTIITIA
+827 
-838 TTVWNL
+838 
-844 LVTVITTVFTTIMT
+844 
-858 IAMTIW
+858 
-864 NAIWTFLQTLWNTIV
+864 AIWTFLQTLWNTIV

-957 TITSTLINFVNKVVQ
+957 TITSTLINFVNRVVQ

-991 VKSFVDDF
+991 IKSFIGDF
-999 VTAGADMIRGL
+999 VSAGADMIRGL
-1010 MRGIGNMARDLA
+1010 IRGIGQMAGQLVD
-1022 EKAASVAKGA
+1022 AAKNVAKKA
-1032 LNAAK
+1032 LDAAK
-1037 RALGIHSPSREFM
+1037 SALGIHSPSREFM

-1118 IETSPNMKTVKVELD
+1118 IETSPNMKTVKVEFD
-1133 INNDALTS
+1133 VNNDALTS

>member
-13 SVAKFKRQID
+13 SVAKFKKQID
-23 SAVKSVQKYKR
+23 SAVKSVQRFKR
-34 TADKTKDVELNAN
+34 VADQTKDVELNAD
-47 DKNLQRAVRVA
+47 DKKLQKTIKVA
-58 KKTLDSFS
+58 KKSLDAFS
-66 NEKAKAKLDAKIE
+66 NKKVKAKLDASIQD
-79 ELQQKV
+79 LQQKV
-85 LEASFELNQLDSK
+85 LESNFELDKLNSK
-98 EVTPEVKLEK
+98 EVTPEIKLQK
-108 KKLIKDIAETE
+108 QKLTKDIAEAE

-128 RVNIDVNADNSKFNR
+128 RVNIDINADNSKFNR

-218 TTKVDVDANGLKKAY
+218 TTKVDVDTNGLKKAY

-461 GQSFSNWANSAAG
+461 GQSFSNWANSASG

-524 TAKFR
+524 TANFR

-558 IGNIARGLVAF
+558 IGNIVRGLVAF

-613 AFRFLIPIILA
+613 AFRFLIAPILA
-624 VSNFMGGGL
+624 VMDFLGPL
-633 IGRIIALV
+633 AARLVALV
-641 SKFGLLRAGLTIL
+641 TKFGWAKTGTLVLSKAMTS
-654 KGAFMLL
+654 L
-661 KGPLKIISVIFQL
+661 KGPIKLVTAIFQL

-758 KAITTA
+758 TAITTA
-764 VTNVYNFIMIVWNQ
+764 VSNVYNFIMIVWNQ

-838 TTVWNL
+838 TTIWNL

-879 SVATTVWNAITT
+879 TVATKVWNAITT

-957 TITSTLINFVNKVVQ
+957 TITSTLINFVNRVIQ

-999 VTAGADMIRGL
+999 VSAGADMIRGL

-1118 IETSPNMKTVKVELD
+1118 IETSPNMKTVKVEFD
-1133 INNDALTS
+1133 VNNDALTS

>member
-23 SAVKSVQKYKR
+23 SAVKSVQRFKR
-34 TADKTKDVELNAN
+34 VADQTKDVELNAD
-47 DKNLQRAVRVA
+47 DKKLQKTIKVA
-58 KKTLDSFS
+58 KKSLDAFS
-66 NEKAKAKLDAKIE
+66 NKKVKAKLDASIQD
-79 ELQQKV
+79 LQQKV
-85 LEASFELNQLDSK
+85 LESNFELDKLNSK
-98 EVTPEVKLEK
+98 EVTPEIKLQK
-108 KKLIKDIAETE
+108 QKLTKDIAEAE

-128 RVNIDVNADNSKFNR
+128 RVNIDINADNSKFNR

-218 TTKVDVDANGLKKAY
+218 TTKVDVDTNGLKKAY

-302 ALGGAVAIAGAGFVA
+302 ALGGAIAIAGAGFVA

-328 LNDGTLQASSAT
+328 LNDGTLQASSST

-613 AFRFLIPIILA
+613 AFRFLIAPILA
-624 VSNFMGGGL
+624 VMDFLGPL
-633 IGRIIALV
+633 AARLVALV
-641 SKFGLLRAGLTIL
+641 TKFGWAKTGTLVLSKAMTS
-654 KGAFMLL
+654 L
-661 KGPLKIISVIFQL
+661 KGPIKLVTAIFQL

-731 WNAIKTFMVNVW
+731 WNAIKTFMVTVW
-743 NVLKAVASVVWNAIL
+743 NVLKTVASVVWNAIL

-764 VTNVYNFIMIVWNQ
+764 VSNVYNFIMIIWNQ

-838 TTVWNL
+838 TTIWNL

-879 SVATTVWNAITT
+879 TVATKVWNAITT

-914 LSGILTTIWN
+914 LSSILTTIWN

-957 TITSTLINFVNKVVQ
+957 TITSTLINFVNRVVQ

-999 VTAGADMIRGL
+999 VSAGADMIRGL

-1118 IETSPNMKTVKVELD
+1118 IETSPNMKTVKVEFD
-1133 INNDALTS
+1133 VNNDALTS

>member
-23 SAVKSVQKYKR
+23 SAVKSVQRFKR
-34 TADKTKDVELNAN
+34 VADQTKDVELNAD
-47 DKNLQRAVRVA
+47 DKKLQKTIKVA
-58 KKTLDSFS
+58 KKSLDAFS
-66 NEKAKAKLDAKIE
+66 NKKVKAKLDASIQD
-79 ELQQKV
+79 LQQKV
-85 LEASFELNQLDSK
+85 LESNFELDKLNSK
-98 EVTPEVKLEK
+98 EVTPEIKLQK
-108 KKLIKDIAETE
+108 QKLTKDIAEAE

-128 RVNIDVNADNSKFNR
+128 RVNIDINADNSKFNR

-153 ALNRSKAKAIIDVD
+153 ALNRSKAKAILDVD
-167 NGVANSKIKR
+167 NSVANSKIKR

-197 GLSIPTIYAFKKSLD
+197 RLSIPTIYAFKKSLD

-218 TTKVDVDANGLKKAY
+218 TTKVDVDTNGLKKAY

-302 ALGGAVAIAGAGFVA
+302 ALGGAVAIAGASFVA

-405 QNSGVASRFFN
+405 ENSSVASRFFN

-496 KNVFVGINN
+496 KNVFAGINN

-613 AFRFLIPIILA
+613 AFRFLIAPILA
-624 VSNFMGGGL
+624 VMDFLGPL
-633 IGRIIALV
+633 AARLVALV
-641 SKFGLLRAGLTIL
+641 TKFGWAKTGTLVLSKAMTS
-654 KGAFMLL
+654 L
-661 KGPLKIISVIFQL
+661 KGPIKLVTAIFQL

-758 KAITTA
+758 TAITTA
-764 VTNVYNFIMIVWNQ
+764 VSNVYNFIMIVWNQ

-838 TTVWNL
+838 TTIWNL

-879 SVATTVWNAITT
+879 TVATKVWNAITT
-891 AISTALQ
+891 TISTALQ

-957 TITSTLINFVNKVVQ
+957 TITSTLINFVNRVIQ

-999 VTAGADMIRGL
+999 VSAGADMIRGL

-1118 IETSPNMKTVKVELD
+1118 IETSPNMKTVKVEFD
-1133 INNDALTS
+1133 VNNDALTS

>member
-23 SAVKSVQKYKR
+23 SAVKSVQRFKR
-34 TADKTKDVELNAN
+34 VADQTKDVELNAN
-47 DKNLQRAVRVA
+47 DKKLQKTIKVA
-58 KKTLDSFS
+58 KKSLDAFS
-66 NEKAKAKLDAKIE
+66 NKNVKAKLDASIQD
-79 ELQQKV
+79 LQQKV
-85 LEASFELNQLDSK
+85 LESNFELDKLNSK
-98 EVTPEVKLEK
+98 EVTPEVKLQK
-108 KKLIKDIAETE
+108 QKLIKDISEAE

-153 ALNRSKAKAIIDVD
+153 ALNRSKAKAILDVD
-167 NGVANSKIKR
+167 NSVANSKIKR

-218 TTKVDVDANGLKKAY
+218 TTKVDVDTNGLKKAY

-613 AFRFLIPIILA
+613 AFRFLIAPILA
-624 VSNFMGGGL
+624 VMDFLGPL
-633 IGRIIALV
+633 AARLVALV
-641 SKFGLLRAGLTIL
+641 TKFGWAKTGTLVLSKAMTS
-654 KGAFMLL
+654 L
-661 KGPLKIISVIFQL
+661 KGPIKLVTAIFQL

-731 WNAIKTFMVNVW
+731 WNAIKTFMVTVW
-743 NVLKAVASVVWNAIL
+743 NVLKTVASVVWNAIL

-764 VTNVYNFIMIVWNQ
+764 VTNVYNFIMIIWNQ

-810 TIMTIVMTIWT
+810 TIMTMVMTIWT

-838 TTVWNL
+838 TTIWNL

-879 SVATTVWNAITT
+879 TVATKVWNAITT

-957 TITSTLINFVNKVVQ
+957 TITSTLINFVNRVIQ

-999 VTAGADMIRGL
+999 VSAGADMIRGL

-1118 IETSPNMKTVKVELD
+1118 IETSPNMKTVKVEFD
-1133 INNDALTS
+1133 VNNDALTS

>member
-23 SAVKSVQKYKR
+23 SAVKSVQRFKR
-34 TADKTKDVELNAN
+34 VADQTKDVELNAN
-47 DKNLQRAVRVA
+47 DKKLQKTIKVA
-58 KKTLDSFS
+58 KKSLDAFS
-66 NEKAKAKLDAKIE
+66 NKNVKAKLDASIQD
-79 ELQQKV
+79 LQQKV
-85 LEASFELNQLDSK
+85 LESNFELDKLNSK
-98 EVTPEVKLEK
+98 EVTPEVKLQK
-108 KKLIKDIAETE
+108 QKLIKDIAETE

-153 ALNRSKAKAIIDVD
+153 VLNRSKAKAIIDVD

-218 TTKVDVDANGLKKAY
+218 TTKVDVDTNRLKKAY

-405 QNSGVASRFFN
+405 ENSSVASRFFN

-496 KNVFVGINN
+496 KNVFAGINN

-510 SGSSTGIFQSLEQM
+510 SGSSTGIFQS

-613 AFRFLIPIILA
+613 AFRFLIAPILA
-624 VSNFMGGGL
+624 VMDFLGPL
-633 IGRIIALV
+633 AARLVALV
-641 SKFGLLRAGLTIL
+641 TKFGWAKTGTLVLSKAMTS
-654 KGAFMLL
+654 L
-661 KGPLKIISVIFQL
+661 KGPIKLVTAIFQL

-758 KAITTA
+758 TAITTA
-764 VTNVYNFIMIVWNQ
+764 VSNVYNFIMIVWNQ

-838 TTVWNL
+838 TTIWNL

-879 SVATTVWNAITT
+879 TVATKVWNAITT

-914 LSGILTTIWN
+914 LSSILTTIWN

-957 TITSTLINFVNKVVQ
+957 TITSTLINFVNRVVQ

-999 VTAGADMIRGL
+999 VSAGADMIRGL

-1118 IETSPNMKTVKVELD
+1118 IETSPNMKTVKVEFD
-1133 INNDALTS
+1133 VNNDALTS

>member
-23 SAVKSVQKYKR
+23 SAVKSVQRFKQV
-34 TADKTKDVELNAN
+34 ADQTKDVELNAN
-47 DKNLQRAVRVA
+47 DKKLQKTIKVA
-58 KKTLDSFS
+58 KKSLDAFS
-66 NEKAKAKLDAKIE
+66 NKKVKAKLDASIQD
-79 ELQQKV
+79 LQQKV
-85 LEASFELNQLDSK
+85 LESNFELDKLNSK
-98 EVTPEVKLEK
+98 EVTPEIKLQK
-108 KKLIKDIAETE
+108 QKLTKDIAEAE

-218 TTKVDVDANGLKKAY
+218 TTKVDVDTNGLKKAY
-233 AYIIKANDNFQR
+233 AYIIKVNDNFQR

-328 LNDGTLQASSAT
+328 LSDGTLQASSAT

-613 AFRFLIPIILA
+613 AFRFLIAPILA
-624 VSNFMGGGL
+624 VMDFLGPL
-633 IGRIIALV
+633 AARLVALV
-641 SKFGLLRAGLTIL
+641 TKFGWAKTGTLVLSKAMTS
-654 KGAFMLL
+654 L
-661 KGPLKIISVIFQL
+661 KGPIKLVTAIFQL

-731 WNAIKTFMVNVW
+731 WNAIKTFMVTVW
-743 NVLKAVASVVWNAIL
+743 NVLKTVASVVWNAIL

-838 TTVWNL
+838 TTIWNL

-879 SVATTVWNAITT
+879 TVATKVWNAITT

-957 TITSTLINFVNKVVQ
+957 TITSTLINFVNRVIQ

-999 VTAGADMIRGL
+999 VSAGADMIRGL

-1118 IETSPNMKTVKVELD
+1118 IETSPNMKTVKVEFD
-1133 INNDALTS
+1133 VNNDALTS